1 MKTWSLKRTQSYG
14 SKHYDEKK
22 LKIDRVDVSDGG
34 RAVFLAIEGI
44 EPTWCMEIVY
54 SLKGSGGEDV
64 NGTIHNT
71 IHELGSSH

>member
-1 MKTWSLKRTQSYG
+1 
-14 SKHYDEKK
+14 

-34 RAVFLAIEGI
+34 RAVFLAIEEI